1 MKPGQ
6 PFVDLPALAVTDK
19 EFLSVQT
26 KGKSDVFGNAPA
38 DQFRGVTKLIAY
50 GKRWASDQFATQH
63 VANPIVAACKA
74 TTEKTSVVQIEGKS
88 EVSDHFRGV
97 TKIVAYGNVA
107 AIRQFST
114 QCEENLNEVP
124 A

>member
-1 MKPGQ
+1 MKLGQ

-26 KGKSDVFGNAPA
+26 KGKSGVSGSAPA

-63 VANPIVAACKA
+63 VANPIVAVCKA
-74 TTEKTSVVQIEGKS
+74 TTEKSSVVQTEGKS

-97 TKIVAYGNVA
+97 TKMV
-107 AIRQFST
+107 IRINARAFTRLLSSF
-114 QCEENLNEVP
+114 NYI
-124 A
+124 

>member
-6 PFVDLPALAVTDK
+6 
-19 EFLSVQT
+19 
-26 KGKSDVFGNAPA
+26 
-38 DQFRGVTKLIAY
+38 QFRGVTKLIAY
-50 GKRWASDQFATQH
+50 GKRWASDRFATRH

-74 TTEKTSVVQIEGKS
+74 ATEKSSVVQIEGKS

-97 TKIVAYGNVA
+97 TKMVVYGNVA

-114 QCEENLNEVP
+114 QCGENLSEVP

>member
-1 MKPGQ
+1 MKS
-6 PFVDLPALAVTDK
+6 VPALAVTDK

-26 KGKSDVFGNAPA
+26 KGKSGVSGSAPA

-50 GKRWASDQFATQH
+50 GKRWPSDRFATRR

-74 TTEKTSVVQIEGKS
+74 TTENSSVVQTGSKS

-97 TKIVAYGNVA
+97 TKMVELACQPLLRSLDKVTA
-107 AIRQFST
+107 
-114 QCEENLNEVP
+114 
-124 A
+124 

>member
-1 MKPGQ
+1 MKLGQ

-26 KGKSDVFGNAPA
+26 KGKSGVSGSAPA

-63 VANPIVAACKA
+63 VANPIVAVCKA
-74 TTEKTSVVQIEGKS
+74 TTEKSSVVQTEGKS

-97 TKIVAYGNVA
+97 TKMVVYGNVA

>member
-1 MKPGQ
+1 MKP
-6 PFVDLPALAVTDK
+6 VPALAATDK

-26 KGKSDVFGNAPA
+26 KGKSGVSGSAPA

-50 GKRWASDQFATQH
+50 GKRWASDRFATRR
-63 VANPIVAACKA
+63 VANPIVAVCKA
-74 TTEKTSVVQIEGKS
+74 TIEKSSVVQTECKS

-97 TKIVAYGNVA
+97 TKMVVYGNVA

-114 QCEENLNEVP
+114 QCGENLNEVP